1 MNWKRVLAG
10 VAVIAM
16 TALGAAAAS
25 AQDNMSTPATVDEP
39 ATTAAP
45 VAAKLP
51 GEPAELEKFIQDY
64 LLAHPEIIIESVQ
77 RYQAAQQQQQ
87 AEQAAKRLVDLRR
100 ELTQAP
106 GSPVLGNPDGDVA
119 VVEFFDYRCP
129 YCKIMATNKFI
140 ETLEQDGNV
149 RIVMKEWPI
158 LGPESEF
165 AARAALAAHR
175 QGKYRELHMALFEFK
190 GKVTNPDVLAIA
202 EKLGLD
208 MNRLKADMDS
218 PEVTKELRDNRDL
231 AKAIGVNGTPAFVID
246 DQLIPGAVDM
256 SEIMKRV
263 AAARQG

>member
-1 MNWKRVLAG
+1 L
-10 VAVIAM
+10 
-16 TALGAAAAS
+16 TALAATTAP
-25 AQDNMSTPATVDEP
+25 AQDNMSTPAADEP

-51 GEPAELEKFIQDY
+51 AEPAELEMFIHDY

-77 RYQAAQQQQQ
+77 RFQLAQQRLQV
-87 AEQAAKRLVDLRR
+87 EQAAKSLVDRR
-100 ELTQAP
+100 QDLTRST

-129 YCKIMATNKFI
+129 YCKLMATNRFI
-140 ETLEQDGNV
+140 EALEQDGNV
-149 RIVMKEWPI
+149 RIVLKEWPI

-175 QGKYRELHMALFEFK
+175 QGKYRELHMALFQFE
-190 GKVTNPDVLAIA
+190 GKVANPDVLAIA
-202 EKLGLD
+202 ERQGLD
-208 MNRLKADMDS
+208 MDRLKTDMDS
-218 PEVTKELRDNRDL
+218 PEVSKELQDNRDL

-246 DQLIPGAVDM
+246 DQLIPGAVDVG
-256 SEIMKRV
+256 EIMKRI